1 MTIHRYQIFL
11 ANEAYFPLVFGAGNS
26 WIKSKIENLFRKSY
40 TVVKDPEVRRK
51 LIPTFEIGC
60 KRITPHA
67 NYAVVEEHWYIGTFK
82 GSPGHLLSDFQ
93 QT

>member
-67 NYAVVEEHWYIGTFK
+67 NYAVVDHLVYQFLV
-82 GSPGHLLSDFQ
+82 SDVPGALSDG
-93 QT
+93 